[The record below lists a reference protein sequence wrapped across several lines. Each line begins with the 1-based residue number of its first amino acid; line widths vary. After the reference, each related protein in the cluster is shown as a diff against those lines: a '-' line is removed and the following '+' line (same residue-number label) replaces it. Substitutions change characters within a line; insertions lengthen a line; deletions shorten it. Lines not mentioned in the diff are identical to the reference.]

1 MNIIDEFPPLTCT
14 HTHKVH
20 TLVFIHTGAH
30 TRVHTHKLSSPPC
43 ICSHGSGAPSYI
55 PIVTEPAPGSLVPT
69 RPHRHSSPGLPGS
82 VEGVSAP

>member
-30 TRVHTHKLSSPPC
+30 TRVHTQAVLTPVCLLTRLRSPFLHTHC
-43 ICSHGSGAPSYI
+43 H
-55 PIVTEPAPGSLVPT
+55 
-69 RPHRHSSPGLPGS
+69 
-82 VEGVSAP
+82 